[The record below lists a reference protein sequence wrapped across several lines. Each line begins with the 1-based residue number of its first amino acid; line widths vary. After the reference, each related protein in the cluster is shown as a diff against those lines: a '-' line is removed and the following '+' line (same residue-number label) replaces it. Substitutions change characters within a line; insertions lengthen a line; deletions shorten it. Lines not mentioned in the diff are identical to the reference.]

1 MGKRDFKR
9 KTESRRQ
16 NPRFLIVSE
25 GAVTERQYLEAVK
38 RSGRIPD
45 VNLKLDDPP
54 PTSPKEIVKK
64 ARDLK
69 KEARKDDPY
78 DAVWCVFD
86 VEAKVSQ
93 NARPGLVEAIQMA
106 KANKIFIALS
116 NPCFELWILLHEKQ
130 HTAAIYSEDVRHAC
144 SSLGLVEGKHIC
156 NPDQLLN
163 NCQIAIQR
171 AKDLDVMHQG
181 NETDKH
187 EDQNPSSG
195 VYKLVEAIYKAFPP
209 RS

>member
-25 GAVTERQYLEAVK
+25 GAVTECEYLTALTK
-38 RSGRIPD
+38 LLKIPSA
-45 VNLKLDDPP
+45 KIMIAPPP

-64 ARDLK
+64 ARKLK

-78 DAVWCVFD
+78 DAVWCIFD

-93 NARPGLVEAIQMA
+93 NARPGLADAVQIA

-130 HTAAIYSEDVRHAC
+130 HTATIYSDDVQHVC

-156 NPDQLLN
+156 NPNRILN
-163 NCQIAIQR
+163 NCQTAIQR
-171 AKDLDVMHQG
+171 AKDLDAMHQG
-181 NETDKH
+181 NKTDKH
-187 EDQNPSSG
+187 EDQSPSSG